1 MIGGSCTGL
10 FPWLAP
16 APHGDPMPPPLTE
29 SETCMRL
36 ITPALEQA
44 GWDVQTQ
51 IRREYAFTAGR
62 IQVRGR
68 LSTRGNPSRADYVL
82 FRGTIPLAVVEAKR
96 QGLGPAH
103 GIQQALRYAEQLD
116 VPFAVSSDGT
126 GFQFHDRTGASENV
140 ERTLGMDAFPSPKEL
155 WDNYRAWKGL
165 TDERTTS
172 IATEP
177 YHEDPAEKKEPRYYQ
192 RIAIQRTVEAVARGD
207 RRALLVMATGTGK
220 TYTAFQIIH
229 RLRKASAVKRV
240 LFLADRNILVDQTR
254 INDFAPFGK
263 VMTKI
268 TKREAD
274 PAYEVYLS
282 LYQAISGTEK
292 AQDVFREFSRDF
304 FDLVVIDEC
313 HRGSAKDSSAWREVL
328 DYFHSATHLGLTAT
342 PKETKDVSTQTYFGD
357 PVYEYSLKQG
367 IADGFLAPYKVVRY
381 DLDRDVQG
389 WRPPDGMVDDLGLE
403 IEDRE
408 FNRKDME
415 KTLVLNHRTKIVAR
429 CVLDYALKV
438 DRHCRTI
445 VFCVDI
451 DHASRMRTALINE
464 VAKRLPDERPS
475 DYVVQ
480 ITGDNP
486 EGKAKLDD
494 FIDPKKRYPVIATTS
509 KLLTTGVDAKDCKL
523 IVLDQEI
530 GSIGEFKQI
539 VGRGTRVDERRGKT
553 WFTIMDFRGAT
564 ALFADPAFDGLPET
578 IYEPGSTDETVDP
591 ELPGTQPEGE
601 QDEAG
606 EGPADP
612 TTDPF
617 DPGTDEV
624 SDRRDRYRVSG
635 VKVAVLGER
644 VQYLGPDGKLVTE
657 SLTDYSRSRIRGKYP
672 NLDGFLRA
680 WSDADKKQVL
690 IDELER
696 QGVFFTDV
704 ADAVAKKHPGAF
716 DPFDLVCHVAF
727 DQPPLTRRERA
738 DRVKK
743 RHVFAQYGEQAR
755 RVIEIL
761 LDKYADEGLAA
772 VEDIAILAAPPFDS
786 IGAPLE
792 LVQAFGGRDGYLGAV
807 RDLESALYG
816 AA

>member
-1 MIGGSCTGL
+1 MT
-10 FPWLAP
+10 
-16 APHGDPMPPPLTE
+16 PPLTE
-29 SETCMRL
+29 TETCMQL
-36 ITPALEQA
+36 ITPALEAA
-44 GWDVQTQ
+44 GWDIRTQ
-51 IRREYAFTAGR
+51 IRREYTFTAGR

-68 LSTRGNPSRADYVL
+68 LTHRGQPSRADYVL
-82 FRGTIPLAVVEAKR
+82 FKGTIPLAILEAKKK
-96 QGLGPAH
+96 GLGPAH
-103 GIQQALRYAEQLD
+103 GIQQALRYADQLD
-116 VPFAVSSDGT
+116 VPFAISSDGT
-126 GFQFHDRTGASENV
+126 GFHLHDRTGQSEGPV
-140 ERTLGMDAFPSPKEL
+140 ERTLAMDAFPSPDEF
-155 WDNYRAWKGL
+155 WSRYRAWKGL
-165 TDERTTS
+165 TDERTTA

-207 RRALLVMATGTGK
+207 RRVLLVMATGTGK

-229 RLRKASAVKRV
+229 RLWKSGAVKRV

-254 INDFAPFGK
+254 VNDFKPFAS

-268 TKREAD
+268 TQRKAD
-274 PAYEVYLS
+274 PAYQIYLA
-282 LYQAISGTEK
+282 LYQAISGTDDAK
-292 AQDVFREFSRDF
+292 DVFREFSRDF

-313 HRGSAKDSSAWREVL
+313 HRGSAKESSAWREVL
-328 DYFHSATHLGLTAT
+328 DYFDGAVHLGLTAT
-342 PKETKDVSTQTYFGD
+342 PKETKDVSTQSYFGE

-367 IADGFLAPYKVVRY
+367 ISDGFLAPYKVVRY

-389 WRPPDGMVDDLGLE
+389 WRPRAGMVDDLGEE

-415 KTLVLNHRTKIVAR
+415 KTLVLNHRTKTVAR
-429 CVLDYALKV
+429 CVMDYALKV
-438 DRHCRTI
+438 DPHCRTI

-464 VAKRLPDERPS
+464 VAQRLPDERPS

-486 EGKAKLDD
+486 EGKAKLED
-494 FIDPKKRYPVIATTS
+494 FIDPRKRYPVIATTS

-523 IVLDQEI
+523 IVIDQEI
-530 GSIGEFKQI
+530 GAIGEFKQI
-539 VGRGTRVDERRGKT
+539 VGRGTRVDEKHGKT

-578 IYEPGSTDETVDP
+578 VYEPGGTDDPVDP
-591 ELPGTQPEGE
+591 DDPGTPPEGGPGEDDEPIELPP
-601 QDEAG
+601 
-606 EGPADP
+606 
-612 TTDPF
+612 DPF
-617 DPGTDEV
+617 DPGTDHVREKAP
-624 SDRRDRYRVSG
+624 RYQVSG
-635 VKVAVLGER
+635 VEVAVLGER
-644 VQYLGPDGKLVTE
+644 VQYLDADGKLITE
-657 SLTDYSRSRIRGKYP
+657 SLTDYSRSRIRGRYA

-680 WSDADKKQVL
+680 WSDADKKQALVE
-690 IDELER
+690 ELEN
-696 QGVFFTDV
+696 QGVFFEEV
-704 ADAVAKKHPGAF
+704 AEAVAKKHPGAF

-738 DRVKK
+738 EKVKK

-772 VEDIAILAAPPFDS
+772 VEDITVLAAPPFDS